1 MRPTLDFTTLN
12 VFIAVVERESFV
24 GASKVLEMPTSNVSR
39 CISQLEEKLNL
50 QLIER
55 STRHMKLT
63 QAGHLLYT
71 RAKPL
76 LEALEQTETELTLRQ
91 MQLKGPLRIC
101 IPNEIGPALLGSV
114 IADFACQYPDL
125 ELSCITNLS
134 GFDSLRDDL
143 DLAVIIS
150 RGQMDDSDYIA
161 RHLMTIPCTVV
172 AAPSIIER
180 CGTPSRIQQFE
191 ELPCITTVSAL
202 KGAPWQFVNIKGGFE
217 TIKVKGHYR
226 VNSGEMA
233 GRAAVAGVG
242 FAILSKQACQPYIND
257 GRLIEVE
264 FEQSAAPLQLFALYS
279 DRRYLP
285 AKTRALIDYMH
296 QRLSDLSLTEGSSLR
311 APRAE

>member
-1 MRPTLDFTTLN
+1 MRSALDFNTLK

-24 GASKVLEMPTSNVSR
+24 GAARVLAMPTSNVSR
-39 CISQLEEKLNL
+39 CIAQLEEKLNL

-63 QAGHLLYT
+63 QAGHLLYI

-125 ELSCITNLS
+125 EISCVTNLS
-134 GFDSLRDDL
+134 GLESLRDDL
-143 DLAVIIS
+143 DLAIIIT

-161 RHLMTIPCTVV
+161 RHLVTIPCTIV
-172 AAPSIIER
+172 AAPSVIQR
-180 CGTPSRIQQFE
+180 YGTPSHIRQFE

-202 KGAPWQFVNIKGGFE
+202 KGAPWQFVNMKGGFE

-242 FAILSKQACQPYIND
+242 FAILSKQACQPYISD
-257 GRLIEVE
+257 GRLIEIE
-264 FEQSAAPLQLFALYS
+264 FEQSPAPLQLFALYS

-285 AKTRALIDYMH
+285 AKTRALIDFMH
-296 QRLSDLSLTEGSSLR
+296 QKLSNISLAT
-311 APRAE
+311 

>member
-1 MRPTLDFTTLN
+1 MRSALEFNTLK
-12 VFIAVVERESFV
+12 VFIAVVENESFV
-24 GASKVLEMPTSNVSR
+24 GAAKFLEMPTSNVSR
-39 CISQLEEKLNL
+39 SISQLEEKLNL

-101 IPNEIGPALLGSV
+101 IPNELGPALLGSV

-125 ELSCITNLS
+125 EISCVTNLS
-134 GFDSLRDDL
+134 GYESLRDDL
-143 DLAVIIS
+143 DLAVIIT

-161 RHLMTIPCTVV
+161 RHLLTIPCTVV
-172 AAPSIIER
+172 AAPSVIQR
-180 CGTPSRIQQFE
+180 YGTPSHTRQFE

-202 KGAPWQFVNIKGGFE
+202 KGAPWQFVNIKGEFE

-242 FAILSKQACQPYIND
+242 FAILSKQACQPYISD
-257 GRLIEVE
+257 GRLVEIEL
-264 FEQSAAPLQLFALYS
+264 EQSAAPLQLFALYS

-285 AKTRALIDYMH
+285 AKTRALIEFM
-296 QRLSDLSLTEGSSLR
+296 QQKLSNLSLAT
-311 APRAE
+311 

>member
-1 MRPTLDFTTLN
+1 MRSALDFNTLK

-24 GASKVLEMPTSNVSR
+24 GAARVLAMPTSNVSR
-39 CISQLEEKLNL
+39 CIAQLEEKLNL

-63 QAGHLLYT
+63 QAGHLLYI

-125 ELSCITNLS
+125 EISCVTNLS
-134 GFDSLRDDL
+134 GLESLRDDL
-143 DLAVIIS
+143 DLAIIIT

-161 RHLMTIPCTVV
+161 RHLVTIPCTIV
-172 AAPSIIER
+172 AAPSVIQR
-180 CGTPSRIQQFE
+180 YGTPSHIRQFE

-202 KGAPWQFVNIKGGFE
+202 KGAPWQFVNMKGGFE

-242 FAILSKQACQPYIND
+242 FAILSKQACQPYISD
-257 GRLIEVE
+257 GRLIEIE
-264 FEQSAAPLQLFALYS
+264 FEQSPAPLQLFTLYS

-285 AKTRALIDYMH
+285 AKTRALIDFMH
-296 QRLSDLSLTEGSSLR
+296 QKLSNISLAT
-311 APRAE
+311 

>member
-1 MRPTLDFTTLN
+1 MRAALDFTSLK

-24 GASKVLEMPTSNVSR
+24 GAAKALEMPTSNVSR

-63 QAGHLLYT
+63 QAGHLLYI

-114 IADFACQYPDL
+114 IADFACQYPEL
-125 ELSCITNLS
+125 EISCVTNLS
-134 GFDSLRDDL
+134 GLESLRDDL
-143 DLAVIIS
+143 DLAVIVT

-172 AAPSIIER
+172 AAPAVIQR
-180 CGTPSRIQQFE
+180 YGTPSHIQQFE
-191 ELPCITTVSAL
+191 ALPCITTVSAL
-202 KGAPWQFVNIKGGFE
+202 KGAPWQFIDKKGGFE
-217 TIKVKGHYR
+217 TIKVNGHYR

-233 GRAAVAGVG
+233 GRAAIAGVG
-242 FAILSKQACQPYIND
+242 FAILAKQACQPYISD

-279 DRRYLP
+279 DRRFLP
-285 AKTRALIDYMH
+285 AKTRALIDFMH
-296 QRLSDLSLTEGSSLR
+296 QKLSNISTVK
-311 APRAE
+311 

>member
-1 MRPTLDFTTLN
+1 MRPALDFNTLK
-12 VFIAVVERESFV
+12 VFVAVVERESFV
-24 GASKVLEMPTSNVSR
+24 GAAKLLEMPTSNVSR
-39 CISQLEEKLNL
+39 SISQLEEKLNI

-76 LEALEQTETELTLRQ
+76 LEALEQTETELTQRQ

-101 IPNEIGPALLGSV
+101 IPNEVGPALLGSA
-114 IADFACQYPDL
+114 IADFACLYPEL
-125 ELSCITNLS
+125 EISCVTNLS
-134 GFDSLRDDL
+134 GFESLRDDL
-143 DLAVIIS
+143 DLAVIAT

-161 RHLMTIPCTVV
+161 RHLLTIPCTIV
-172 AAPSIIER
+172 AAPAVIQR
-180 CGTPSRIQQFE
+180 YGTPSHIRQFE

-202 KGAPWQFVNIKGGFE
+202 KGAPWQFINKKGGFE
-217 TIKVKGHYR
+217 TIKVNGHYR

-242 FAILSKQACQPYIND
+242 FAILAKQACQPYISD
-257 GRLIEVE
+257 GRLIEIE
-264 FEQSAAPLQLFALYS
+264 FEQAVAPLQLFAIYS

-285 AKTRALIDYMH
+285 AKTRAMIDFI
-296 QRLSDLSLTEGSSLR
+296 QQKLSNM
-311 APRAE
+311 

>member
-1 MRPTLDFTTLN
+1 MRPALDFNTLK

-24 GASKVLEMPTSNVSR
+24 GASKILEMPTSNVSR
-39 CISQLEEKLNL
+39 CISQLEEKLDL

-55 STRHMKLT
+55 STRHMKIT
-63 QAGHLLYT
+63 QAGQLLYT

-76 LEALEQTETELTLRQ
+76 LEALEQTETELTSRQ

-125 ELSCITNLS
+125 EISCVTNLS
-134 GFDSLRDDL
+134 GFESLRDDL
-143 DLAVIIS
+143 DLAIIIT
-150 RGQMDDSDYIA
+150 RGQMDNSDYIA
-161 RHLMTIPCTVV
+161 RHLVTIPCTIV
-172 AAPSIIER
+172 AAPPLIQR
-180 CGTPSRIQQFE
+180 YGTPTHIQQFE

-202 KGAPWQFVNIKGGFE
+202 KGAPWQFVNKKGEFE

-233 GRAAVAGVG
+233 GQAAVAGVG
-242 FAILSKQACQPYIND
+242 FAILSKQVCHPYISN
-257 GRLIEVE
+257 GRLIEIE

-279 DRRYLP
+279 NRRYLP
-285 AKTRALIDYMH
+285 AKTRALIDFM
-296 QRLSDLSLTEGSSLR
+296 QQKLSESLS
-311 APRAE
+311 

>member
-1 MRPTLDFTTLN
+1 MRPALDFNTLN

-91 MQLKGPLRIC
+91 MQLTGPLRIC

-180 CGTPSRIQQFE
+180 YGTPSRIQQFE

-233 GRAAVAGVG
+233 GRAAVSGVG

-296 QRLSDLSLTEGSSLR
+296 QRLSN
-311 APRAE
+311 P

>member
-1 MRPTLDFTTLN
+1 MRPALDFNTLK
-12 VFIAVVERESFV
+12 VFITVVERESFV
-24 GASKVLEMPTSNVSR
+24 RASEILEMPTSNVSR
-39 CISQLEEKLNL
+39 CISQLEEKLDL

-63 QAGHLLYT
+63 QAGQLLYT

-114 IADFACQYPDL
+114 IANFAFQYPDL
-125 ELSCITNLS
+125 EISCITNLS
-134 GFDSLRDDL
+134 GFESLRDDL
-143 DLAVIIS
+143 DLAIIIT
-150 RGQMDDSDYIA
+150 RGQMDNSDYIA
-161 RHLMTIPCTVV
+161 RHLVTIPCTIV
-172 AAPSIIER
+172 AAPSVIQR
-180 CGTPSRIQQFE
+180 YGTPTHIQQFE

-202 KGAPWQFVNIKGGFE
+202 KGAPWQFVNKKGEFE

-233 GRAAVAGVG
+233 GQAVISGVG
-242 FAILSKQACQPYIND
+242 FAILSKQACQPYISD

-279 DRRYLP
+279 NRRYLP
-285 AKTRALIDYMH
+285 AKTRALIDFI
-296 QRLSDLSLTEGSSLR
+296 QQKLSDSLS
-311 APRAE
+311 

>member
-1 MRPTLDFTTLN
+1 MRSAFDINTLK

-24 GASKVLEMPTSNVSR
+24 GASKILEMPTSNVSR
-39 CISQLEEKLNL
+39 CISQLEEKLDL

-91 MQLKGPLRIC
+91 IQLKGPLRIC

-125 ELSCITNLS
+125 EISCVTNLS
-134 GFDSLRDDL
+134 GFESLRDDL
-143 DLAVIIS
+143 DLAVIIT
-150 RGQMDDSDYIA
+150 RGQLDNSDYIA
-161 RHLMTIPCTVV
+161 RQLVTIPCTIV
-172 AAPSIIER
+172 AAPSVIQR
-180 CGTPSRIQQFE
+180 YGTPTHIQQFE
-191 ELPCITTVSAL
+191 ELPCITTVTAL
-202 KGAPWQFVNIKGGFE
+202 KGAPWQFVNKKGEFE

-233 GRAAVAGVG
+233 GQAAVAGVG
-242 FAILSKQACQPYIND
+242 FAILSKQACQPYISD
-257 GRLIEVE
+257 GRLIEIE
-264 FEQSAAPLQLFALYS
+264 FEQSAAPLHLFAIYS
-279 DRRYLP
+279 NRRYLP
-285 AKTRALIDYMH
+285 AKTRAIIDFMH
-296 QRLSDLSLTEGSSLR
+296 EKLSHLSS
-311 APRAE
+311 

>member
-1 MRPTLDFTTLN
+1 MRPALDFNTLK
-12 VFIAVVERESFV
+12 VFVAVVEKESFV

-39 CISQLEEKLNL
+39 CIAQLEEKLSL

-63 QAGHLLYT
+63 QAGHLLYS

-91 MQLKGPLRIC
+91 MQLKGPLRLC

-114 IADFACQYPDL
+114 IADFACQYPEL
-125 ELSCITNLS
+125 EISCITNLS
-134 GFDSLRDDL
+134 GLESLRDDL
-143 DLAVIIS
+143 DLAIIIT

-161 RHLMTIPCTVV
+161 RHLVTIPCTIV
-172 AAPSIIER
+172 AAPSLIQR
-180 CGTPSRIQQFE
+180 YGTPSHIRQFE

-202 KGAPWQFVNIKGGFE
+202 KGAPWQFVNTKGGFE

-257 GRLIEVE
+257 GRLIEVK
-264 FEQSAAPLQLFALYS
+264 FEQTAAPLQLFALYS

-285 AKTRALIDYMH
+285 AKTRALIDFMH
-296 QRLSDLSLTEGSSLR
+296 QQLSNMSLAT
-311 APRAE
+311 

>member
-1 MRPTLDFTTLN
+1 MRSALDFNTLK

-24 GASKVLEMPTSNVSR
+24 GASKILEMPTSNVSR

-63 QAGHLLYT
+63 QSGHLLYT

-91 MQLKGPLRIC
+91 MQLKGPLRLC
-101 IPNEIGPALLGSV
+101 IPNEIGPALLGSAV
-114 IADFACQYPDL
+114 AEFACQYPEL
-125 ELSCITNLS
+125 EISCVTNLS
-134 GFDSLRDDL
+134 GLESLRDDL
-143 DLAVIIS
+143 DLAIIVS

-161 RHLMTIPCTVV
+161 RHLVTIPCTIV
-172 AAPSIIER
+172 AAPSVIQRYGIP
-180 CGTPSRIQQFE
+180 TQIQQFE
-191 ELPCITTVSAL
+191 ELPCITTVNAL
-202 KGAPWQFVNIKGGFE
+202 KGAPWQFINKKGGFE

-233 GRAAVAGVG
+233 GRAAVSGVG
-242 FAILSKQACQPYIND
+242 FAILSKQACQPYISD

-264 FEQSAAPLQLFALYS
+264 FEQSVAPLQLFALYS

-285 AKTRALIDYMH
+285 AKTRAFIDFI
-296 QRLSDLSLTEGSSLR
+296 QQKLSNISFET
-311 APRAE
+311 

>member
-1 MRPTLDFTTLN
+1 MRAALDFTSLK

-24 GASKVLEMPTSNVSR
+24 GAAKALEMPTSNVSR

-63 QAGHLLYT
+63 QAGHLLYI

-114 IADFACQYPDL
+114 IADFACQYPEL
-125 ELSCITNLS
+125 EISCVTNLS
-134 GFDSLRDDL
+134 GLESLRDDL
-143 DLAVIIS
+143 DLAVIVT

-172 AAPSIIER
+172 AAPAVIQR
-180 CGTPSRIQQFE
+180 YGTPSHIQQFE
-191 ELPCITTVSAL
+191 ELPCITTASAL
-202 KGAPWQFVNIKGGFE
+202 KGAPWQFVDKKGGFE
-217 TIKVKGHYR
+217 TIKVNGHYR

-233 GRAAVAGVG
+233 GRAAIAGVG
-242 FAILSKQACQPYIND
+242 FAILAKQACQPYISD

-279 DRRYLP
+279 DRRFLP
-285 AKTRALIDYMH
+285 AKTRALIDFMH
-296 QRLSDLSLTEGSSLR
+296 QKLSNISTVK
-311 APRAE
+311 

>member
-1 MRPTLDFTTLN
+1 MRAALDFTSLK

-24 GASKVLEMPTSNVSR
+24 GAAKALEMPTSNVSR

-63 QAGHLLYT
+63 QAGHLLYI

-114 IADFACQYPDL
+114 IADFACQYPEL
-125 ELSCITNLS
+125 EISCVTNLS
-134 GFDSLRDDL
+134 GLESLRDDL
-143 DLAVIIS
+143 DLAVIVT

-172 AAPSIIER
+172 AAPAVIQRYGI
-180 CGTPSRIQQFE
+180 PSHIQQFE

-202 KGAPWQFVNIKGGFE
+202 KGAPWQFIDKKGGFE
-217 TIKVKGHYR
+217 TIKVNGHYR

-233 GRAAVAGVG
+233 GRAAIAGVG
-242 FAILSKQACQPYIND
+242 FAILAKQACQPYISD

-279 DRRYLP
+279 DRRFLP
-285 AKTRALIDYMH
+285 AKTRALIDFMH
-296 QRLSDLSLTEGSSLR
+296 QKLSNISTVK
-311 APRAE
+311 

>member
-1 MRPTLDFTTLN
+1 MRPVLDFNTLK
-12 VFIAVVERESFV
+12 VFIAVVENDSFV
-24 GASKVLEMPTSNVSR
+24 GASKALEMPTSNVSR

-63 QAGHLLYT
+63 QLGHLLYT

-114 IADFACQYPDL
+114 VADFAYQHPDL
-125 ELSCITNLS
+125 EISCVTNLS
-134 GFDSLRDDL
+134 GLESLREDL
-143 DLAVIIS
+143 DLAIIVS

-161 RHLMTIPCTVV
+161 RHLVTIPCTVV
-172 AAPSIIER
+172 AAPSVIQR
-180 CGTPSRIQQFE
+180 YGTPAHIHQFE

-202 KGAPWQFVNIKGGFE
+202 KGVPWQFINKRGYFE

-233 GRAAVAGVG
+233 GRAALAGVG
-242 FAILSKQACQPYIND
+242 FAILSKQACEPYLND
-257 GRLIEVE
+257 GRLIEIE

-285 AKTRALIDYMH
+285 AKTRALIDFIH
-296 QRLSDLSLTEGSSLR
+296 QKLSDISL
-311 APRAE
+311 AD

>member
-1 MRPTLDFTTLN
+1 MRAALDFTSLK

-24 GASKVLEMPTSNVSR
+24 GAAKALEMPTSNVSR

-63 QAGHLLYT
+63 QAGHLLYI

-114 IADFACQYPDL
+114 IADFACQYPEL
-125 ELSCITNLS
+125 EISCITNLS
-134 GFDSLRDDL
+134 GLESLRDDL
-143 DLAVIIS
+143 DLAVIVT

-172 AAPSIIER
+172 AAPAVIQR
-180 CGTPSRIQQFE
+180 YGTPSHIQQFE
-191 ELPCITTVSAL
+191 ALPCITTVSAL
-202 KGAPWQFVNIKGGFE
+202 KGAPWQFVDKKGRFE
-217 TIKVKGHYR
+217 TIKVNGHYR

-233 GRAAVAGVG
+233 GRAAIAGVG
-242 FAILSKQACQPYIND
+242 FAILAKQACQPYISD

-279 DRRYLP
+279 DRRFLP
-285 AKTRALIDYMH
+285 AKTRALIDFMH
-296 QRLSDLSLTEGSSLR
+296 QKLSNISTVK
-311 APRAE
+311 

>member
-1 MRPTLDFTTLN
+1 MRPALDFNSLK

-24 GASKVLEMPTSNVSR
+24 GASKILEMPTSNVSR

-91 MQLKGPLRIC
+91 LQLKGPLRIC
-101 IPNEIGPALLGSV
+101 IPNEIGPILLGSV
-114 IADFACQYPDL
+114 IADFACQYPEL
-125 ELSCITNLS
+125 EISCVTNLS
-134 GFDSLRDDL
+134 GFESLRDDL
-143 DLAVIIS
+143 DLAIIIT

-161 RHLMTIPCTVV
+161 RHLVTIPCTIV
-172 AAPSIIER
+172 AAPSVIQRYGI
-180 CGTPSRIQQFE
+180 PSHIQQFE

-202 KGAPWQFVNIKGGFE
+202 KGIPWQFINIKGEFE
-217 TIKVKGHYR
+217 TVKVKGHYR

-233 GRAAVAGVG
+233 GRAAVSGVG

-285 AKTRALIDYMH
+285 AKTRALIDFIH
-296 QRLSDLSLTEGSSLR
+296 QKLNNISITT
-311 APRAE
+311 

>member
-1 MRPTLDFTTLN
+1 MRSAFDFNTLK

-24 GASKVLEMPTSNVSR
+24 GASKILEMPTSNVSR
-39 CISQLEEKLNL
+39 CISQLEEKLDL

-101 IPNEIGPALLGSV
+101 IPNEIGPALLGSI
-114 IADFACQYPDL
+114 IADFACQHPDL
-125 ELSCITNLS
+125 EISCVTNLS
-134 GFDSLRDDL
+134 GFESLRDDL
-143 DLAVIIS
+143 DLAVIIT
-150 RGQMDDSDYIA
+150 RGQMDNSDYIA
-161 RHLMTIPCTVV
+161 RHLVTIPCTIV
-172 AAPSIIER
+172 AAPSVIQQY
-180 CGTPSRIQQFE
+180 GTPTHIQQFE

-202 KGAPWQFVNIKGGFE
+202 KGAPWQFVNKKGEFE

-233 GRAAVAGVG
+233 GQAAISGVG
-242 FAILSKQACQPYIND
+242 FAILSRQACQPYISD
-257 GRLIEVE
+257 GRLIEVK
-264 FEQSAAPLQLFALYS
+264 FEQSAAPLHLFALYS
-279 DRRYLP
+279 NRRYLP
-285 AKTRALIDYMH
+285 AKTRAIIDFM
-296 QRLSDLSLTEGSSLR
+296 QQKLSHVSS
-311 APRAE
+311 

>member
-1 MRPTLDFTTLN
+1 MRPALDFNTLK
-12 VFIAVVERESFV
+12 VFVAVVEKESFV
-24 GASKVLEMPTSNVSR
+24 GASKFLEMPTSNVSR
-39 CISQLEEKLNL
+39 CISQLEEKLDL

-55 STRHMKLT
+55 STRHMKVT
-63 QAGHLLYT
+63 QAGQLLYT

-125 ELSCITNLS
+125 EISCVTNLS
-134 GFDSLRDDL
+134 GFESLRDDL
-143 DLAVIIS
+143 DLAIIIS
-150 RGQMDDSDYIA
+150 RGQMDNSDYIA
-161 RHLMTIPCTVV
+161 RHLVTIPCTIV
-172 AAPSIIER
+172 AAPSLIQRYGIP
-180 CGTPSRIQQFE
+180 THIQQFE

-202 KGAPWQFVNIKGGFE
+202 KGAPWQFVNKKGEFE

-233 GRAAVAGVG
+233 GQAAVAGIG
-242 FAILSKQACQPYIND
+242 FAILSKHACQPYISE
-257 GRLIEVE
+257 GRLIEIE
-264 FEQSAAPLQLFALYS
+264 FEQAVAPLQLFALYS

-285 AKTRALIDYMH
+285 AKTRALIDFIQQKLGH
-296 QRLSDLSLTEGSSLR
+296 VSL
-311 APRAE
+311 